1 MKRSLSGKIVKL
13 GLLQHA
19 CSANPKANL
28 NKTMALAERAARQGA
43 QIICTQE
50 LCCSQYFCQ
59 SEDHENFKL
68 AEPIPGPGTVVFQKF
83 ARRHK
88 VVVIASLFEKR
99 AAGVYHNTAAII
111 DADGS
116 LLGTYRKMHIPD
128 DPLYYEK
135 FYFTP
140 GDLGFRSWKTRYGT
154 IGVLICWDQWYPEGA
169 RLTAMQGA
177 QILFYPTAIGWHP
190 KEKQANGSKQHG
202 AWELIQRSHA
212 VANGCYVASVNRIGH
227 EILSGVGGDGIE
239 FWGQS
244 FVAGTYGEILTR
256 ASVGRE
262 EILIVPV
269 DLAEVDQ
276 TRTHWPFL
284 RDRRID
290 AYDGITKR
298 LID

>member
-1 MKRSLSGKIVKL
+1 MKSSSIVKL
-13 GLLQHA
+13 GLLQSA
-19 CSANPKANL
+19 CSANPAENL
-28 NKTMALAERAARQGA
+28 KKTLALAEKAAKQGA

-50 LCCSQYFCQ
+50 LFRSQYFCQ
-59 SEDHENFKL
+59 KEDHEYFKL
-68 AEPIPGPGTVVFQKF
+68 AEPIPGPSTKAFQKL
-83 ARRHK
+83 AKKHK
-88 VVVIASLFEKR
+88 VVIIASLFEKR
-99 AAGVYHNTAAII
+99 ASGLYHNTAVII

-116 LLGTYRKMHIPD
+116 LKGIYRKMHIPD
-128 DPLYYEK
+128 DPQFYEK

-140 GDLGFRSWKTRYGT
+140 GDLGFKAWETRYGK
-154 IGVLICWDQWYPEGA
+154 IGVCVCWDQWYPEAA

-177 QILFYPTAIGWHP
+177 EILFYPTAIGWHP
-190 KEKQANGSKQHG
+190 KEKKEYGENQHN

-212 VANGCYVASVNRIGH
+212 VANGCYVAVPNRIGL
-227 EILSGVGGDGIE
+227 EKPAGGDGLE

-244 FVAGTYGEILTR
+244 FVAGTSGQILAK
-256 ASVGRE
+256 ASQNKE

-269 DLAEVDQ
+269 DLSKVDV

-290 AYDGITKR
+290 AYGDLTKR